1 MSVKSCDT
9 SSHNH
14 PGLTGPLPNPE
25 SYFINVHRD
34 KNIHMKV
41 WNTNK
46 NIDMLSDKYYLW
58 IFKLT
63 SYDDISHFDYSF
75 GWCFTCWLF
84 LWMMFCILMV
94 SCDKVFHLDDS
105 LILRCFIFWRLL
117 MTIYNILSW
126 NSWNW
131 QPGPCFC
138 FFFYSRD
145 LQPCFLSVNN
155 LKFYS
160 WLKLQFSPE
169 WSLTSFALN
178 FKSTIQQGLRKR
190 PNTHQSNPHNN
201 IDFSTLKQRTA
212 RIPSKGLFCSI
223 LILNPFHIQA
233 YSVYS
238 FTSFAFPG
246 KLREIPRIWQQQ
258 HNKGRKPT
266 KTLEK
271 SATNLLQVND
281 KSQAHFEDI
290 SKMFCLQ
297 NQMIIVYR
305 LHWTLLSYVNRFI
318 YFGRLGQNVTIWT
331 HHNLNIP
338 QSKHITT

>member
-1 MSVKSCDT
+1 MFYILAT
-9 SSHNH
+9 
-14 PGLTGPLPNPE
+14 P
-25 SYFINVHRD
+25 
-34 KNIHMKV
+34 
-41 WNTNK
+41 
-46 NIDMLSDKYYLW
+46 
-58 IFKLT
+58 
-63 SYDDISHFDYSF
+63 YDHLQHSE
-75 GWCFTCWLF
+75 LEF
-84 LWMMFCILMV
+84 LELATRPIRFL
-94 SCDKVFHLDDS
+94 
-105 LILRCFIFWRLL
+105 
-117 MTIYNILSW
+117 
-126 NSWNW
+126 
-131 QPGPCFC
+131 

-145 LQPCFLSVNN
+145 PQPCFLSVNN

-178 FKSTIQQGLRKR
+178 FKCTIQQGLRKR

-201 IDFSTLKQRTA
+201 IDFSTLKQQTA

-271 SATNLLQVND
+271 SATNLLQVSD

-318 YFGRLGQNVTIWT
+318 YYGRLGQNVTIWT

-338 QSKHITT
+338 QSKHILIIPLDSWLWAVWTWGLLCELVYWLC